1 MVVFLLALRDTV
13 EVVVILDDDMKGF
26 DDEDAD
32 CLGLLEIES
41 KTLSQNHANNHLDI

>member
-32 CLGLLEIES
+32 CLCLLVIES
-41 KTLSQNHANNHLDI
+41 KTLSQNHATHLDI

>member
-13 EVVVILDDDMKGF
+13 EVVVNLDDDMKGF
-26 DDEDAD
+26 DDEDDD
-32 CLGLLEIES
+32 CLES

>member
-32 CLGLLEIES
+32 CLGLLVIES
-41 KTLSQNHANNHLDI
+41 KLSVKTMQLIDI